1 MANNNDLFS
10 VATGYFGAAYLDATS
25 SDESVQNLATAGDV
39 PHHVVAI
46 TMLSECT
53 FTTLTPYAEGG
64 KFSAYLN
71 TGAAGAFG
79 KAVATSDTFPTGV
92 TIYGRFTAVTLNTG
106 KCIAYVA
113 PASGAHPGLNNQ
125 AS

>member
-10 VATGYFGAAYLDATS
+10 VATGYFGAAYLDASS

-53 FTTLTPYAEGG
+53 FTTLTPYAESG

-79 KAVATSDTFPTGV
+79 KAVATNDTYPTGV